1 LEPAILSIAV
11 TEGCETRWHLVGPF
25 FFLPSAATFVP
36 CQKIIV
42 SQVPNGQIIPV
53 AATVRHEGAVMA
65 AIRQADVSVGL
76 HHSPVVK
83 SRNHSIISQP

>member
-1 LEPAILSIAV
+1 MASGWPV
-11 TEGCETRWHLVGPF
+11 
-25 FFLPSAATFVP
+25 FLFAFCCNIRSV
-36 CQKIIV
+36 QKIIV